1 MEDKKIIDIKVEVD
15 HSDVDKKFKDIE
27 KSSDKLAKESKK
39 SFDQLSKN
47 SDRATKTMEKQ
58 FVNLQR
64 QMNKALDTSKLG
76 NNLTK
81 SLTKVKSQIT
91 SALGNLN
98 FNAKVN
104 AQVQG
109 GNQPQQV
116 ELSGITTG
124 AVAGAVMNKQLS
136 QMHDTVKQISKVD
149 ISKGF
154 EDTTPKVKDII
165 GELRYLIED
174 IRQYSQITG
183 ESFDVK
189 ELTDSYNK
197 QINTIRQTLG
207 QLEENKDFKT
217 LTSLKRQMED
227 LANQLYLPQGFDEN
241 LDKIFAYV
249 SGAKR
254 GFNKPNKIINDSDIA
269 NAKTVLNELEQIHNY
284 TQKGLKRVSLL
295 EGIEDDIAKINNL
308 QSKLEETGRKRL

>member
-154 EDTTPKVKDII
+154 EDTTPKVDISKGFEDTTPKVKDII

-207 QLEENKDFKT
+207 QLEENKDFKYHST
-217 LTSLKRQMED
+217 NSRS
-227 LANQLYLPQGFDEN
+227 
-241 LDKIFAYV
+241 V
-249 SGAKR
+249 R
-254 GFNKPNKIINDSDIA
+254 G
-269 NAKTVLNELEQIHNY
+269 E
-284 TQKGLKRVSLL
+284 
-295 EGIEDDIAKINNL
+295 
-308 QSKLEETGRKRL
+308 